1 MATQMKRA
9 FSLVELSIVIL
20 IIGVLVAGIGQGIEL
35 VQDARLSSARML
47 TQSSYVNSIK
57 GLILWLEPTSE
68 ASFSSAETSNNSTV
82 SSWNDINPQA
92 TVKNNATQT
101 GDSSFKPIY
110 IEKGINNLP
119 ILRFDGVAQYL
130 NYDGSALVNSD
141 YTIFVVEKITNLSS
155 KGYFIAGEEK
165 SPLVHNTNL
174 HLGYRP
180 DSNKI
185 TQDHFFS
192 GIDYTPPSYVMAPA
206 MHSFW
211 FSTSGGKKYW
221 NNGGVT
227 PEASLSTQTEALVS
241 YNEAKIA
248 LNTST
253 YYKGD
258 IAEIIMF
265 SRALS
270 DKDRQA
276 VESYLSKKWAIKI
289 S

>member
-20 IIGVLVAGIGQGIEL
+20 IIGVLIAGIGQGIEL
-35 VQDARLSSARML
+35 VQDSRISSARML
-47 TQSSYVNSIK
+47 TQSSRVNSLK

-68 ASFSSAETSNNSTV
+68 ASFSSTETLNNSTV
-82 SSWNDINPQA
+82 STWNDINPQA

-101 GDSSFKPIY
+101 GASSSKPIY

-119 ILRFDGVAQYL
+119 ILRFDGGGQNL
-130 NYDGSALVNSD
+130 KYDGSALVNSE
-141 YTIFVVEKITNLSS
+141 YTIFVVEQKGNATDG
-155 KGYFIAGEEK
+155 GYFLDG
-165 SPLVHNTNL
+165 SNGVPNGNL
-174 HLGYRP
+174 HLGYR
-180 DSNKI
+180 SGFRI
-185 TQDHFFS
+185 TQAHHDS
-192 GIDYTPPSYVMAPA
+192 DMNYTLPSSSYGTTPVI
-206 MHSFW
+206 HSFW
-211 FSTSGGKKYW
+211 LSTSGGKKYW

-227 PEASLSTQTEALVS
+227 PEASEPGQTIVLSS
-241 YNEAKIA
+241 YIGARIGY
-248 LNTST
+248 

-276 VESYLSKKWAIKI
+276 VESYLGKKWAIKI

>member
-1 MATQMKRA
+1 MKRA

-20 IIGVLVAGIGQGIEL
+20 IIGVLIAGIGQGIEL

-47 TQSSYVNSIK
+47 TQSSRVNSLK
-57 GLILWLEPTSE
+57 GLILWLESTSE
-68 ASFSSAETSNNSTV
+68 ASFSSTETSDNSTV

-101 GDSSFKPIY
+101 GASSIKPIY

-141 YTIFVVEKITNLSS
+141 YTIFVVEKNGGLTGVSPSHFLS
-155 KGYFIAGEEK
+155 KGDSA
-165 SPLVHNTNL
+165 TNATNAAL
-174 HLGYRP
+174 HLGYRT
-180 DSNKI
+180 SGVI
-185 TQDHFFS
+185 TQAHYNNDM
-192 GIDYTPPSYVMAPA
+192 DYTPPSHRMTPT

-227 PEASLSTQTEALVS
+227 AEASASTQTAALVS
-241 YNEAKIA
+241 YNGAKIA
-248 LNTST
+248 VNVAAQ

>member
-1 MATQMKRA
+1 MKRA

-20 IIGVLVAGIGQGIEL
+20 IIGVLIAGIGQGIEL

-47 TQSSYVNSIK
+47 TQSSRVNSLK
-57 GLILWLEPTSE
+57 GVILWLESTSE
-68 ASFSSAETSNNSTV
+68 ASFSSTETSDNSTV
-82 SSWNDINPQA
+82 SIWNDINPQA

-101 GDSSFKPIY
+101 GVSSIKPIY

-141 YTIFVVEKITNLSS
+141 YTIFVVEKNGGLTGVSPSYFLSGGDPTTN
-155 KGYFIAGEEK
+155 AA
-165 SPLVHNTNL
+165 L
-174 HLGYRP
+174 HLGYRT
-180 DSNKI
+180 SGVI
-185 TQDHFFS
+185 TQAHYSNDM
-192 GIDYTPPSYVMAPA
+192 DYTPPSHRMTPT

-227 PEASLSTQTEALVS
+227 AEASASTQTAALVS
-241 YNEAKIA
+241 YAGAKIA
-248 LNTST
+248 FYYVSV

>member
-1 MATQMKRA
+1 MATQIKRA

-20 IIGVLVAGIGQGIEL
+20 IIGVLVAGIGQGIAL
-35 VQDARLSSARML
+35 VQDARPSSARML

-68 ASFSSAETSNNSTV
+68 ASFSSAETSDNSTV

-101 GDSSFKPIY
+101 GASSFKPIY

-155 KGYFIAGEEK
+155 KGYFLSGEG
-165 SPLVHNTNL
+165 SALNARL
-174 HLGYRP
+174 HIGYR
-180 DSNKI
+180 NTAGVI
-185 TQDHFFS
+185 TQAHYDNDL
-192 GIDYTPPSYVMAPA
+192 DYTSSSHGATPT

-227 PEASLSTQTEALVS
+227 PEASSSQNAALVS
-241 YNEAKIA
+241 YNKAKIA
-248 LNTST
+248 LNGDTE

-258 IAEIIMF
+258 IAEIIIF

-270 DKDRQA
+270 NKDRQA

>member
-20 IIGVLVAGIGQGIEL
+20 IIGVLIAGIGQGIEL

-47 TQSSYVNSIK
+47 TQSSRVNSLK

-68 ASFSSAETSNNSTV
+68 ASFSSTETSDNSTV

-101 GDSSFKPIY
+101 GVSSIKPIY

-130 NYDGSALVNSD
+130 NYDGSALANSD
-141 YTIFVVEKITNLSS
+141 YTIFVVEKNGLTSS
-155 KGYFIAGEEK
+155 QGYFLGGADISKAN
-165 SPLVHNTNL
+165 VNL
-174 HLGYRP
+174 HLGYR
-180 DSNKI
+180 SLSTI
-185 TQDHFFS
+185 TQDHYAN
-192 GIDYTPPSYVMAPA
+192 GINYTSPSYSMTPVI
-206 MHSFW
+206 HSFW

-227 PEASLSTQTEALVS
+227 PEASSSTQTTALVS
-241 YNEAKIA
+241 YAGAKIA
-248 LNTST
+248 LTYDSA